1 MKGKDIPP
9 KPTFEDLF
17 LSIQD
22 RQLKMDKEKAKSETT
37 KSSIENCVT
46 LMREVCTLQNEDFTN
61 KEILGIFPEAKG
73 MLD

>member
-1 MKGKDIPP
+1 M
-9 KPTFEDLF
+9 F

-22 RQLKMDKEKAKSETT
+22 RQLKMDKEKVKSETT
-37 KSSIENCVT
+37 KSSIKKCVT
-46 LMREVCTLQNEDFTN
+46 LIREVRALQNKGFTN